1 MKYSAA
7 AGIEPSLIME
17 LDALAKEMAL
27 AGKRILN
34 LSAGEPIEAAAPAGK
49 EGALQAVRQDFSGYT
64 AASGAPFM
72 KEAAARFLGTDPAH
86 VTVSA
91 GAKPLVNAALRCAAG
106 PGDEILIPV
115 PCYPSFYEMALLTGA
130 APVLVQGTGS
140 LYKLTE
146 RDLLGAVTPRTAALI
161 LNNPNN
167 PTGALY
173 SREEL
178 EPLVDICR
186 QRGIW
191 CVADEVYGGLVYDG
205 QPFVRAME
213 LEGNEGCVV
222 TVDCVSKRFC
232 MPGYRIGFAAGP
244 QKMIR
249 AMSAYLGQT
258 LGPPCSLTQQA
269 AAAALEAGPGFTRT
283 MCRAYEKRRDYC
295 LSRLEAMDG
304 LRCEKPQGA
313 FYLFPNMEQ
322 ALKDGGWEGDIP
334 FCMELLRSKGLAVS
348 PGTAFR
354 LPGHLR
360 IAYVRPE
367 EELKEAMDLLEA
379 FLLGR

>member
-1 MKYSAA
+1 M
-7 AGIEPSLIME
+7 
-17 LDALAKEMAL
+17 
-27 AGKRILN
+27 
-34 LSAGEPIEAAAPAGK
+34 
-49 EGALQAVRQDFSGYT
+49 
-64 AASGAPFM
+64 
-72 KEAAARFLGTDPAH
+72 
-86 VTVSA
+86 
-91 GAKPLVNAALRCAAG
+91 
-106 PGDEILIPV
+106 
-115 PCYPSFYEMALLTGA
+115 
-130 APVLVQGTGS
+130 
-140 LYKLTE
+140 
-146 RDLLGAVTPRTAALI
+146 
-161 LNNPNN
+161 
-167 PTGALY
+167 
-173 SREEL
+173 
-178 EPLVDICR
+178 
-186 QRGIW
+186 
-191 CVADEVYGGLVYDG
+191 
-205 QPFVRAME
+205 
-213 LEGNEGCVV
+213 V

-244 QKMIR
+244 QKMTR

-269 AAAALEAGPGFTRT
+269 AAAALEAGPGFTRA

-313 FYLFPNMEQ
+313 FYLFPNIEQ

-334 FCMELLRSKGLAVS
+334 FCMELLRSKGLAIS

>member
-72 KEAAARFLGTDPAH
+72 KEAAARFLGTDSAH

-130 APVLVQGTGS
+130 APVLVQGTGP

-191 CVADEVYGGLVYDG
+191 CVGTRYTGGLCMTGSPLYG
-205 QPFVRAME
+205 PWNWRGTRA
-213 LEGNEGCVV
+213 V
-222 TVDCVSKRFC
+222 
-232 MPGYRIGFAAGP
+232 
-244 QKMIR
+244 
-249 AMSAYLGQT
+249 
-258 LGPPCSLTQQA
+258 
-269 AAAALEAGPGFTRT
+269 
-283 MCRAYEKRRDYC
+283 
-295 LSRLEAMDG
+295 
-304 LRCEKPQGA
+304 
-313 FYLFPNMEQ
+313 
-322 ALKDGGWEGDIP
+322 W
-334 FCMELLRSKGLAVS
+334 
-348 PGTAFR
+348 
-354 LPGHLR
+354 
-360 IAYVRPE
+360 
-367 EELKEAMDLLEA
+367 
-379 FLLGR
+379 